1 MPDGDWKIV
10 CHKIDT
16 LTVKVDKMD
25 EKLEKNIEIS
35 SDRLRELEKHTAL
48 MEKGCVD
55 GRDALR
61 RDVKELKDRSIRNDV
76 ISSVAGA
83 ITGAG
88 IAIATYLGLKQ

>member
-1 MPDGDWKIV
+1 MADGDLKII

-16 LTVKVDKMD
+16 LTVKVDKID
-25 EKLEKNIEIS
+25 ATLEKTVEVS

-55 GRDALR
+55 GRDGLR
-61 RDVKELKDRSIRNDV
+61 RDVEELKDKSNRNDV

-88 IAIATYLGLKQ
+88 IAIATYMGLRQ